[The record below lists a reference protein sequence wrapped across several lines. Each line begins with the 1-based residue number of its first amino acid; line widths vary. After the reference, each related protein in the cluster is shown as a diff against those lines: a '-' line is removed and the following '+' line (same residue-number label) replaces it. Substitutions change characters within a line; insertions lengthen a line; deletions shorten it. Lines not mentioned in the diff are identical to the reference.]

1 MKTYFTLFCFFVLTL
16 SWVGAEVALP
26 DLTIKEDGEKQ
37 SLELR
42 ELSIHVRMSG
52 LLVETILDL
61 EFYNHSKRRQE
72 GEFVLQLPQGA
83 TVSTYALEIKG
94 HMRPGV
100 AVEKGKARHAYES
113 IKRQMVDPG
122 LVEREA
128 GNVYR
133 TRIFPLEPKKTKRV
147 RIGYI
152 QTLPADGKF
161 VLPLQRK
168 GVIKK
173 FSCEVQGA
181 VELPQL
187 SVKVLSDTAK
197 KTGDKK
203 WLWQAHN
210 VKLDAELRA
219 KSALPELNK
228 PIVLIERQPG
238 GSGYFVVQ
246 GKAPV
251 KNSDK
256 LEKKWQKI
264 RLIWDAS
271 YSRRWQKYDKEF
283 AALRRL
289 WQEQG
294 ACEVQVQVLNTQLG
308 EGRVFQIAKGNGAGK
323 KLEKYLQG
331 LSYDGAADFSQIDEW
346 DGITLLFT
354 DGIVGSPIWH
364 LDQDGMVEDCYLI
377 TSDVDRVDPGF
388 FRAKAKWI
396 NLASKNWWQEL
407 RQMATDIQV
416 KGGRVRNLEVS
427 RKGGFFTLSGG
438 LVKGSGGTL
447 TLRMPGGDDIEVS
460 LTNQTSRST
469 VEWSFARRV
478 WAQRHLLRLER
489 ELDAGRITTFA
500 KAERLVSDHTSLIV
514 LERFED
520 HVRYEIPPPE
530 PELLELYH
538 RSLESRG
545 KSAKIRAI
553 NVWKA
558 KNIWYETKFV
568 WLDGELEEE
577 IRAVGIWV
585 KASRIAFPETKR
597 NTKSLDRYQKWLIEA
612 EAVRVAK
619 NNLKSAQG
627 FKQWSEQ
634 LDQRM
639 KELDAFRANPIEAN
653 AGQPV
658 HVSVR
663 GFVKERGVYSA
674 KDPFSLIQA
683 VAQAGGPNQYGSKQ
697 RVFLYRDAQRIG
709 YNIASSRYIDVK
721 LKWGD
726 MIVVETLPYSIY
738 DPFAPAF
745 LSAGGAA
752 ADPFA
757 DVGSAG
763 GSAAD
768 PFAAAADSFMDG
780 DVGSNGDPVFE
791 QAGEQQGRREPSYYP
806 SFAARPD
813 EGETVDDAGGDEGSS
828 LGGAFIGTEVE
839 MTMKGVDKSLLKVL
853 SDHPKAAEAYADL
866 LKGEFGRQSLSM
878 AMVIEISRILF
889 EKKEPVLASRVLS
902 NLCELQSNS
911 FEATRSYSYWLAELG
926 DEKQAIHIL
935 KALLEVTPDAASK
948 ALLYFDLGQLTD
960 KAGFFIKSLQE
971 EINSNRNPQ
980 LASISLTDYF
990 GRGGKVHGDLFQFKK
1005 NAMPSDVRIVVT
1017 SIGGTVDATVEK
1029 PSRFGQFA
1037 DHGGRL
1043 KRGDR
1048 VDEYMMRRA
1057 LPGAY
1062 KVSLIRWEN
1071 ELEPIT
1077 VRVDFYIRW
1086 ASGKEQKRTRTVLM
1100 EGRKLDL
1107 GELVFDWGE

>member
-1 MKTYFTLFCFFVLTL
+1 MKTYFTLFCFFVMTL
-16 SWVGAEVALP
+16 SWVRAEVTLP
-26 DLTIKEDGEKQ
+26 DLTIKEAGEKQ

-52 LLVETILDL
+52 LLVETIFDL

-94 HMRPGV
+94 HMWPGV

-113 IKRQMVDPG
+113 IKRRMVDPG

-128 GNVYR
+128 GNIYR
-133 TRIFPLEPKKTKRV
+133 TRIFPLEPMKTKRV

-152 QTLPADGKF
+152 QTLPDDGKF
-161 VLPLQRK
+161 VFPLVRK
-168 GVIKK
+168 GMIKK
-173 FSCEVQGA
+173 FTCVVEGA

-187 SVKVLSDTAK
+187 SVKVLSDTVK
-197 KTGDKK
+197 KTGDEK
-203 WLWQAHN
+203 WLWQARN
-210 VKLDAELRA
+210 VKLDTELRA

-228 PIVLIERQPG
+228 AIVLIERQAD

-256 LEKKWQKI
+256 LEKKWRKI

-271 YSRRWQKYDKEF
+271 YSRRWQKHDKEF

-308 EGRVFQIAKGNGAGK
+308 EGRVFQIAKGNGVGK

-364 LDQDGMVEDCYLI
+364 LDQDGVVESCYLI
-377 TSDVDRVDPGF
+377 TSGVDRVDPGF
-388 FRAKAKWI
+388 FRAKTKWI

-407 RQMATDIQV
+407 RQMATGIQV

-427 RKGGFFTLSGG
+427 RKGGFFTVSGG

-460 LTNQTSRST
+460 LTDQTSRAAA
-469 VEWSFARRV
+469 EWNFARRV
-478 WAQRHLLRLER
+478 WAQRHLLSLER

-545 KSAKIRAI
+545 KSTKIRAI

-558 KNIWYETKFV
+558 KNIWYETRFV

-597 NTKSLDRYQKWLIEA
+597 NTKALDRFQKWLLKA
-612 EAVRVAK
+612 EAVRGAK

-627 FKQWSEQ
+627 FKQWSER

-639 KELDAFRANPIEAN
+639 KELDAFRAKPIEAN
-653 AGQPV
+653 AGQPL

-697 RVFLYRDAQRIG
+697 RVFLYRDAQRTG
-709 YNIASSRYIDVK
+709 YNMASSRYIDVK

-726 MIVVETLPYSIY
+726 MIVVE
-738 DPFAPAF
+738 DAPR
-745 LSAGGAA
+745 SEHWG
-752 ADPFA
+752 DPFA
-757 DVGSAG
+757 DAG
-763 GSAAD
+763 ASD
-768 PFAAAADSFMDG
+768 PFVDEEAS
-780 DVGSNGDPVFE
+780 GDPIFE
-791 QAGEQQGRREPSYYP
+791 QAGEKQARRDSPYAS
-806 SFAARPD
+806 SSAAQILGD
-813 EGETVDDAGGDEGSS
+813 ETTDNAGGNGDSG
-828 LGGAFIGTEVE
+828 LGGVFVGTEVE
-839 MTMKGVDKSLLKVL
+839 VTMKGVDKSLLKVL

-911 FEATRSYSYWLAELG
+911 FEATRSYAYWLAELG
-926 DEKQAIHIL
+926 NEKQAIHIL

-990 GRGGKVHGDLFQFKK
+990 GRGGKVQGDLFQFKK
-1005 NAMPSDVRIVVT
+1005 NAMPSDVRIVIT
-1017 SIGGTVDATVEK
+1017 SIGGAVDATVEK
-1029 PSRFGQFA
+1029 PSRFGLFA

-1086 ASGKEQKRTRTVLM
+1086 ASDKEQKRTRTVLM